1 MSRVRADTKEYHKNG
16 IVACS
21 TVTVD
26 GFLRFLVQVR
36 TYIDQSGNE
45 KWFLSFP
52 RRKQGGQWEDIL
64 RMDEELKEEI
74 TREVLGSLKE
84 KVASEFHFPDIENVR
99 MTLTNT
105 GNIRTGKMIV
115 RAVATVEIAG
125 IAIKGIT
132 VKETD
137 KGMIVNMPQYQTA
150 SGEYRD
156 AVYGCVKKAQ
166 DMIREAVLD
175 EYEKMTE
182 KNVPKFGTKEGGAQ
196 NGGSKD

>member
-1 MSRVRADTKEYHKNG
+1 MGRVCADTKEYHKNG

-26 GFLRFLVQVR
+26 GFLRFLVQIR

-64 RMDEELKEEI
+64 RMDEELKKEI
-74 TREVLGSLKE
+74 TREVLRSLKE
-84 KVASEFHFPDIENVR
+84 KVASELHLPDIENVR

-105 GNIRTGKMIV
+105 GNIRIGKMIV

-125 IAIKGIT
+125 ITIKGIT

-137 KGMIVNMPQYQTA
+137 KGMIVNMPQYQTE
-150 SGEYRD
+150 SGAYRD

-166 DMIREAVLD
+166 DMIREAVMD
-175 EYEKMTE
+175 EYQKMTR
-182 KNVPKFGTKEGGAQ
+182 KNVSKSGTEEGGQ
-196 NGGSKD
+196 